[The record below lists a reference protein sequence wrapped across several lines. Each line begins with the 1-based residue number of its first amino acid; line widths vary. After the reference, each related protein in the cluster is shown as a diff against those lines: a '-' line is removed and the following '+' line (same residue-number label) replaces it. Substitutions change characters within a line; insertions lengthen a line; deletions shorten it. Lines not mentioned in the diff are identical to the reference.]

1 MGRQVAIAG
10 YARLAEG
17 TASRA
22 LYEYLTLSAIV
33 EVETHTVVR
42 AGSTIVSDVAKE
54 WLHEQ
59 LVGVDL
65 LQEPSPFVSR
75 IESDYWGLSAPAI
88 AQAYRDM
95 VRRYRSRLA
104 DELAAT

>member
-1 MGRQVAIAG
+1 MGRQIAIAG

-33 EVETHTVVR
+33 EVETNRVV
-42 AGSTIVSDVAKE
+42 AASSTIVSEVGIE
-54 WLHEQ
+54 WVRQQ

-65 LQEPSPFVSR
+65 LEEPSPFVANVER
-75 IESDYWGLSAPAI
+75 DYWGLSAPAI
-88 AQAYRDM
+88 IQAYRDM
-95 VRRYRSRLA
+95 VRRYQTRLRSERA
-104 DELAAT
+104 EA